1 MKKSALIVLA
11 LVIVTVLLTSCTAS
25 FPTKERVAVQTSEE
39 ATKLLKNKTAKEIRN
54 NWGEPERTF
63 FSFYGDKYVCNGK
76 SIVIYY
82 DADDK
87 VTDVL
92 VDEILI

>member
-11 LVIVTVLLTSCTAS
+11 LVIVTVLFSSCTAS
-25 FPTKERVAVQTSEE
+25 FPTKEQIVTLTSEE
-39 ATKLLKNKTAKEIRN
+39 ATKILRNKTAKEIHDS
-54 NWGEPERTF
+54 WGEPDRTF
-63 FSFYGDKYVCNGK
+63 FSFYGDTYMCNVK

-82 DADDK
+82 DADDI

>member
-1 MKKSALIVLA
+1 MKKSTLIVLA
-11 LVIVTVLLTSCTAS
+11 LVIVTVLLTSCTAP

-39 ATKLLKNKTAKEIRN
+39 ATKLLKNKTAKEIRI